1 MSDQTTIVWG
11 IPKDFDRNKI
21 LSVISKFGGVERNTT
36 NPYQLG
42 VWKINSLTATLFEKK
57 LVVQGKIDEFSKKFF
72 REVSLI
78 EGLRIDQKNAV
89 RLAAIFPKLQ
99 NAIVCVECR
108 RPSLLIDASIKELDL
123 EFKKECGHS
132 DKMVSPFL
140 MLNNRIQP
148 DLNILISKC
157 VSRIVGLGFFKD
169 FEVVIPN
176 YILNVSDSLL
186 GPNKKKAVSNEI
198 ETLRKLAYQN
208 VISILNFDNRLTIPN
223 TIEELGKEEDNM
235 IIEIAK
241 VTNSVILTGDNNLKT
256 KALLAS
262 RPVIYIQ
269 PDIFGKL
276 KILEEVRMPK

>member
-36 NPYQLG
+36 NPHQLG
-42 VWKINSLTATLFEKK
+42 VWKINSLTVAVFEKK
-57 LVVQGKIDEFSKKFF
+57 LLVQGKIDEFSKKFLQ
-72 REVSLI
+72 EVSLI
-78 EGLRIDQKNAV
+78 KGLRIDQKNAA
-89 RLAAIFPKLQ
+89 RLASIFPKLQ
-99 NAIVCVECR
+99 NAVVCVECQ
-108 RPSLLIDASIKELDL
+108 RPSLLIVASIKGLDL

-132 DKMVSPFL
+132 DKMVSPFM

-148 DLNILISKC
+148 DLNILISKSM
-157 VSRIVGLGFFKD
+157 SRLIALRFFKD
-169 FEVVIPN
+169 FEIVIPK
-176 YILNVSDSLL
+176 YLLNVADNLL
-186 GPNKKKAVSNEI
+186 GPEKKKAISSEI
-198 ETLRKLAYQN
+198 EALRKLAYHH
-208 VISILNFDNRLTIPN
+208 VISILNFDDRLKIPS
-223 TIEELGKEEDNM
+223 TIEELGKEEDDM

-241 VTNSVILTGDNNLKT
+241 VTNAVILTGDNTLKT

-262 RPVIYIQ
+262 RPVIYIH